1 MVWVCFYILILSCLG
16 ATHSKKRIL
25 SQDISSDSQ
34 AKMDSSAGT
43 NVAPSWKWKNE
54 NSKRSDPFFGTFG
67 PVPLRSMTIG
77 PIIGM
82 GKPTD

>member
-1 MVWVCFYILILSCLG
+1 
-16 ATHSKKRIL
+16 
-25 SQDISSDSQ
+25 
-34 AKMDSSAGT
+34 MDSSAGT